1 MSKIDQAFKKLKIEE
16 RAALIPFI
24 VGGDPDIETTE
35 VLIRKMAES
44 GADIIEI
51 GVPFSDP
58 LVDGPT
64 IQAASY
70 RALQKE
76 VGLKEI
82 LNITKKFG
90 EFKTPLVVMTYFN
103 PVFRYG
109 LKVFAM
115 DCRECGIDGVIIP
128 DLPPE
133 EAGPWIDE
141 AREVNLDTIFLASP
155 TSPLERIK
163 KVSQYSRG
171 FIYYVSV
178 TGVTGVRERLPEDLE
193 MAVRQIKEQTQKPIA
208 VGFGI
213 SSPEQIK
220 EVSRFADGVIIGSA
234 IVKLVE
240 ENLNHSDLTNKIS
253 DFVLSLAK
261 ALKSPPHHPLSS
273 QRLCDNGMSE
283 GRGSRIPKF

>member
-1 MSKIDQAFKKLKIEE
+1 MSKIDQVFKKLKIEG
-16 RAALIPFI
+16 RAALIPYI
-24 VGGDPDIETTE
+24 VAGDPDIETTE
-35 VLIRKMAES
+35 ALVRKMAEC
-44 GADIIEI
+44 GADMIEI

-58 LVDGPT
+58 LLDGPT

-82 LNITKKFG
+82 FNITKKFG
-90 EFKTPLVVMTYFN
+90 ELKTPLVIMTYFN

-109 LKVFAM
+109 LKTFAI
-115 DCRECGIDGVIIP
+115 DCRKCGIDGVIIP

-133 EAGPWIDE
+133 EAGPWISE

-155 TSPLERIK
+155 TSPPDRIK
-163 KVSQYSRG
+163 KISQYSRG

-178 TGVTGVRERLPEDLE
+178 TGVTGAREKLPKDLE
-193 MAVRQIKEQTQKPIA
+193 LAVRRIKEQTLKPVA

-213 SSPEQIK
+213 SNPEQMR

-240 ENLNHSDLTNKIS
+240 ENLNHSDLTTKIS
-253 DFVLSLAK
+253 DFVLSLYK
-261 ALKSPPHHPLSS
+261 ALKSPPHPPLSP
-273 QRLCDNGMSE
+273 Q
-283 GRGSRIPKF
+283 GRGIG